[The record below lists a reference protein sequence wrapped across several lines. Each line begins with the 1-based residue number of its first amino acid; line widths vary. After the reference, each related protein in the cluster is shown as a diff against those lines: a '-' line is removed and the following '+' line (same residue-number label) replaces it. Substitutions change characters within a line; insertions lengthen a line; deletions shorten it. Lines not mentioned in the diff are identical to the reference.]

1 MNKQFVFLSGLPRS
15 GSQVL
20 SSLMNQHPLI
30 HSTPTSPVA
39 DMVGMIVENW
49 FNISG
54 AMANR
59 DSTQYGN
66 MIEGLIQ
73 GAYKHIQDPIVVD
86 KNRLWPRYIKDLN
99 QAFGKKPKII
109 CTVRDIADIVSSY
122 ILLIRK
128 NAGSVSFIDQD
139 LINSRMIVNDK
150 NRCRLLV
157 EKYIMHP
164 YNSLRVGTSMKAD
177 VDLLFL
183 EYREIVGD
191 SQATM
196 NRICNFIGL
205 DDMVVDLNNLQPME
219 ENDKYHGGLNGLHEV
234 RPVMSKTSASPEQV
248 IGRELTEY
256 CRSLNLEFW
265 KKKP

>member
-30 HSTPTSPVA
+30 YSTPTSPVA
-39 DMVGMIVENW
+39 DMVGIVVENW
-49 FNISG
+49 FRISG
-54 AMANR
+54 AIANR
-59 DSTQYGN
+59 DPAQYEN
-66 MIEGLIQ
+66 MIEGLMQ
-73 GAYKHIQDPIVVD
+73 GAYKHLKDPIIVD
-86 KNRLWPRYIKDLN
+86 KNRLWPRYIKELN
-99 QAFGKKPKII
+99 AAFKVKPKII
-109 CTVRDIADIVSSY
+109 CTVRDIASIVASY

-139 LINSRMIVNDK
+139 LIESRMVVNDK
-150 NRCRLLV
+150 NRCRILV

-164 YNSLRVGTSMKAD
+164 YNSLRVGTSLKMD

-183 EYREIVGD
+183 DYNDIVSD
-191 SQATM
+191 SQTTM
-196 NRICNFIGL
+196 DRICNFIGL
-205 DDMVVDLNNLQPME
+205 DEVIVDLKNLQPMD
-219 ENDKYHGGLNGLHEV
+219 ENDGYHGGLSGLHEV

-248 IGRELTEY
+248 IGKELTEY

-265 KKKP
+265 RNLK